1 MARPGGGDHVG
12 RTAIIGLFVGLAGV
26 LAIVGIDAGPTDP
39 IALLEM
45 AVVVVCYAVG
55 PVILVRRLGGV
66 SGMAVSAVAL
76 AMTALLY
83 LVPAVAE
90 WPVTPP
96 SADALVSLAL
106 LGVVCTALAFV
117 VFAALIG
124 EIGPVRATVITYVN
138 PAVATVLGVVILGES
153 LTLGLIVGFA
163 LVLLGSFLATR
174 PGRPTR
180 LPEPL
185 PAGSPSA

>member
-1 MARPGGGDHVG
+1 
-12 RTAIIGLFVGLAGV
+12 
-26 LAIVGIDAGPTDP
+26 
-39 IALLEM
+39 
-45 AVVVVCYAVG
+45 
-55 PVILVRRLGGV
+55 
-66 SGMAVSAVAL
+66 MAVSAVAL

-90 WPVTPP
+90 WPITPP
-96 SADALVSLAL
+96 STDALVSLAL

-138 PAVATVLGVVILGES
+138 PAVATVLGIVILDEQ
-153 LTLGLIVGFA
+153 LTLGLIVGFV

-174 PGRPTR
+174 PGRPTG

-185 PAGSPSA
+185 PAGSPST